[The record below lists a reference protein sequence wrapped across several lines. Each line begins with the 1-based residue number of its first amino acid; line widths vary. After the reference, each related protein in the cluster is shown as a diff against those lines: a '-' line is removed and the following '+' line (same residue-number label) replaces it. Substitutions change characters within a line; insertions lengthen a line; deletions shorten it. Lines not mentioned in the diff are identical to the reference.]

1 MRIAISRFRAAS
13 WGVLVPLVLQAVL
26 PGALENGAFADA
38 VVPLNTAPVA
48 VRGGIVAIP
57 LRLPEPGSSLP
68 VECSVTLLDGD
79 VRSELRGRVVWLASP
94 AEQPIPRWTR
104 SANPTVV
111 QALPAEIDP
120 REYLATDAGKRL
132 RTLDAALL
140 LVSVPAASAEAR
152 LTVDGVEVRP
162 LWIDAG
168 AALTTDS
175 SELSIDPERSAEWAL
190 DRPDPESPFEWF
202 RWTLVSRGADEP
214 VPAPPGDAASQLFAR
229 HVAELWRAGLARIE
243 RQSEG
248 VADDLRQWL
257 TATSAWRPA
266 GAVQG
271 ATIATW
277 LADPAEMGSLL
288 GILLDRQR
296 DDAVAMQA
304 ALAWMDA
311 RTPLL
316 SWVESDRAG
325 TIQMIVANPMRD
337 EIVVRTQWLGENLA
351 PLATLVEPRT
361 VERMAI
367 RRPEG
372 RIAAVGEPIVLGVQ
386 ADDLVK
392 RFPFAPR
399 AVVARPPALSFGPF
413 VPPMTLADAQA
424 GRAGVMPAE
433 WTTVAQLRRR
443 AGRWEL
449 FAECLAPPTVMQD
462 PTADD
467 TIRVEVQG
475 REVRVRRDG
484 SLDGTDG
491 GDAGLEAHVRTYADR
506 WRLRLLLPDAWLPRP
521 GSIGAVATIGLRRDA
536 SGRSATAVVARV
548 SFDERTPLV
557 EIDLSA
563 WSDGVRPEPER

>member
-1 MRIAISRFRAAS
+1 MRISVCFSGAARYV
-13 WGVLVPLVLQAVL
+13 GAV
-26 PGALENGAFADA
+26 ALALHGWAFADA
-38 VVPLNTAPVA
+38 PTPLNVAPVA

-57 LRLPEPGSSLP
+57 LRMPEPGESLP
-68 VECSVTLLDGD
+68 AEYGVTLVSGDG
-79 VRSELRGRVVWLASP
+79 RSEIRGRIVWLATPSERP
-94 AEQPIPRWTR
+94 VPRWTQ
-104 SANPTVV
+104 SANPTLVR
-111 QALPAEIDP
+111 ALPADVDP
-120 REYLATDAGKRL
+120 RELLASDAGRGL
-132 RTLDAALL
+132 RTLDAAML
-140 LVSVPAASAEAR
+140 LVPTPLSSLDAMLLVG
-152 LTVDGVEVRP
+152 GVEVRP
-162 LWIDAG
+162 VWIEPGTSLETVTG
-168 AALTTDS
+168 ALP
-175 SELSIDPERSAEWAL
+175 IDPERAADWSL
-190 DRPDPESPFEWF
+190 DRPDPDSPFEWF
-202 RWTLVSRGADEP
+202 RWTLVPRGEDEP

-257 TATSAWRPA
+257 TATSAWGDDDASDPRR
-266 GAVQG
+266 
-271 ATIATW
+271 IATW
-277 LADPAEMGSLL
+277 LADPTELGSLL

-296 DDAVAMQA
+296 DDVVAMQA

-325 TIQMIVANPMRD
+325 TIRMVFANPMRD

-351 PLATLVEPRT
+351 PLATLVQPES

-367 RRPEG
+367 RRPEA

-386 ADDLVK
+386 ADSFVR

-413 VPPMTLADAQA
+413 VPPMTLAEAQA

-449 FAECLAPPTVMQD
+449 FAECLAPPGFMLD
-462 PTADD
+462 AAADD
-467 TIRVEVQG
+467 TLRVVLQG
-475 REVRVRRDG
+475 REVLVRRDG
-484 SLDGTDG
+484 SLDGTDAA
-491 GDAGLEAHVRTYADR
+491 DAGLEAHVRTYADR

-536 SGRSATAVVARV
+536 GGRSATAVVARV
-548 SFDERTPLV
+548 AFDERIPLV
-557 EIDLSA
+557 EIDLSV
-563 WSDGVRPEPER
+563 WSDGIRPEAER